1 MGLSEDTKLFEEMPV
16 INKGPAWDLIGKT
29 HLEECPRR
37 KPLSDMASMSRICI
51 LAVGGTFQEAQE
63 MRMCLMNMEE
73 GRGGNTKISKEK
85 LLPLH

>member
-1 MGLSEDTKLFEEMPV
+1 M

-85 LLPLH
+85 LLPPH